1 MSHVIDI
8 RHLSIAFEADGD
20 VGFHAP
26 IVNDV
31 SFTIGEG
38 QCVALVGESGS
49 GKSMTARALMGLLPQ
64 GGHVVGG
71 EIFFKNRNLTQCTEK
86 EWQRLRGLRIGLI
99 FQDPLAALNP
109 LHRVG
114 DQVAEVLRAHAD
126 ETGLTESKIRA
137 KTLELFEMTKID
149 HPEVRMRAYP
159 HELSGGQRQRVVI
172 AMAMANR
179 PDLLIADEPTTAL
192 DAHVRE
198 SIIQLLLEITHQN
211 QTSLLLISHDLA
223 MVKKV
228 ADVMHVM
235 RDGEIVETL
244 TPSETPKHPYTR
256 LLLNANLHGWAED
269 DQESGFVDGLRAGTL
284 PALVKTKGLGV
295 TYTRK
300 GRGWFT
306 RSETFHALLPIDLT
320 LYEGECLGVIGESG
334 SGKST
339 LAMAILRLIA
349 SHGSIVFMGHSI
361 DGLSHKELRSVRQQ
375 LQVVFQDPFASLNP
389 RMSCREIVLEGLEVQ
404 VPNLTE
410 NEKASKLISVM
421 LEVGLDETF
430 LDRFPHELSGGERQ
444 RLAIARALILEPKV
458 LVLDEPTT
466 ALDRALQFQVLDL
479 LKKLQAKRGMTM
491 LYISHDLALVKVFT
505 YRVMVLDQ
513 GRCVEVGLTKD
524 LFTNPQTPYLK
535 RLLATTF
542 TG

>member
-20 VGFHAP
+20 VGFHTP

-31 SFTIGEG
+31 SFSIGEG

-126 ETGLTESKIRA
+126 ETGLTESEIRA

-192 DAHVRE
+192 DAHVQE
-198 SIIQLLLEITHQN
+198 SIIQLLLEITH
-211 QTSLLLISHDLA
+211 
-223 MVKKV
+223 
-228 ADVMHVM
+228 
-235 RDGEIVETL
+235 
-244 TPSETPKHPYTR
+244 
-256 LLLNANLHGWAED
+256 
-269 DQESGFVDGLRAGTL
+269 
-284 PALVKTKGLGV
+284 
-295 TYTRK
+295 
-300 GRGWFT
+300 
-306 RSETFHALLPIDLT
+306 
-320 LYEGECLGVIGESG
+320 
-334 SGKST
+334 
-339 LAMAILRLIA
+339 
-349 SHGSIVFMGHSI
+349 
-361 DGLSHKELRSVRQQ
+361 
-375 LQVVFQDPFASLNP
+375 
-389 RMSCREIVLEGLEVQ
+389 
-404 VPNLTE
+404 
-410 NEKASKLISVM
+410 
-421 LEVGLDETF
+421 
-430 LDRFPHELSGGERQ
+430 
-444 RLAIARALILEPKV
+444 
-458 LVLDEPTT
+458 
-466 ALDRALQFQVLDL
+466 
-479 LKKLQAKRGMTM
+479 
-491 LYISHDLALVKVFT
+491 
-505 YRVMVLDQ
+505 
-513 GRCVEVGLTKD
+513 
-524 LFTNPQTPYLK
+524 
-535 RLLATTF
+535 
-542 TG
+542 